1 MANELHYLSDQK
13 SYLLAVSGGVD
24 SMVLAHLFL
33 QQKFTFSV
41 AHCNF
46 QLRGEESQRETEL
59 VQHWCE
65 QHAITCHVKYMQTDA
80 YATEHKL
87 SIQLA
92 ARQLRYSFFDELKA
106 IFKYDF
112 IVTAHH
118 RNDTIETVLFN
129 FFRGTGLPGLTGIPA
144 ERNGI
149 IRPLLQM
156 SRQEIEEYALLHQVP
171 FRVDSSNL
179 KEDYTRNKMR
189 LTIIP
194 ELQNMFP
201 SFEENMIANINRFAE
216 IRMVYEKQIA
226 VYRKKLMEP
235 RGKDFYLPILKLK
248 HIQPLVTILYELV
261 KPFGFSAHQI
271 PEIIA
276 LMDRQTGGF
285 IQSDTYRIIKN
296 RNFLILT
303 LLHTSKSDF
312 ILLESSTKT
321 VSTSHFTLVLKK
333 QTASKAELKL
343 DTNSCCI
350 DASLVSWPLLLRP
363 WRQGDYLYPFG
374 MEKKKKVAKVLID
387 AKIPLHEKENCWVIE
402 SNRKIVWVLGVKAD
416 NRFRITPK
424 TKEVIYFN
432 LK

>member
-201 SFEENMIANINRFAE
+201 SFEENMIANINRLQKFE
-216 IRMVYEKQIA
+216 WFMKNKSQFIERSLWNLEVRISI
-226 VYRKKLMEP
+226 YR
-235 RGKDFYLPILKLK
+235 Y
-248 HIQPLVTILYELV
+248 
-261 KPFGFSAHQI
+261 
-271 PEIIA
+271 
-276 LMDRQTGGF
+276 
-285 IQSDTYRIIKN
+285 
-296 RNFLILT
+296 
-303 LLHTSKSDF
+303 
-312 ILLESSTKT
+312 
-321 VSTSHFTLVLKK
+321 
-333 QTASKAELKL
+333 
-343 DTNSCCI
+343 
-350 DASLVSWPLLLRP
+350 
-363 WRQGDYLYPFG
+363 
-374 MEKKKKVAKVLID
+374 
-387 AKIPLHEKENCWVIE
+387 
-402 SNRKIVWVLGVKAD
+402 
-416 NRFRITPK
+416 
-424 TKEVIYFN
+424 
-432 LK
+432 